1 MRRERGAG
9 DPWRDGVRP
18 RTQAWRRRRSRGRG
32 VRDLAA
38 ADDGDPVRDDR
49 VRDRAQPVA
58 GLRERGSR
66 GRPLRRRALRSRGDA
81 VLAGPGS
88 GPRGRG
94 RGGQRRERLRER
106 EHRLLGEPRLAGD
119 RQLAAADPDR
129 DPVRRRPERDR
140 EHLGD
145 LPMRV
150 TRRRRVTLTRLVR
163 PSTAARLRGDD
174 GVTGM
179 WFAVLL
185 VVFLGMLAL
194 SMDGGLLFVRFRAI
208 RNANDAAALAAA
220 QSCARG
226 NGLSAANAQADT
238 YAGNKPSGALRY
250 GSGNVYD
257 PACDPSGGKVT
268 VHYQGTQDLYVAP
281 AIGVNSPKT
290 IQAQATALWGAAGGA
305 SNVAPLMLSA
315 GRLSTC
321 GVPDTVQIGDHCFF
335 WWDNGNGN
343 NTTELSNAEWGLMD
357 LRQWGV
363 ARNAS
368 CPGNVNQQN
377 VTTWIRNGFPGTLML
392 RQPPPTY
399 VCRGSGFQG
408 NALNQDINS
417 MVGRQLVFPVNDSS
431 QQVQANGNLCRPGNV
446 DGACTV
452 HKYAIVS
459 FGIME
464 IVQVW
469 TGQTAQTKC
478 QHPAGNNGSIRCL
491 EAIWRGP
498 LPGGIV
504 PCTGCENFGL
514 FSVQLS
520 E

>member
-1 MRRERGAG
+1 MRVSPMRR
-9 DPWRDGVRP
+9 P
-18 RTQAWRRRRSRGRG
+18 T
-32 VRDLAA
+32 LAN
-38 ADDGDPVRDDR
+38 
-49 VRDRAQPVA
+49 
-58 GLRERGSR
+58 
-66 GRPLRRRALRSRGDA
+66 
-81 VLAGPGS
+81 LA
-88 GPRGRG
+88 
-94 RGGQRRERLRER
+94 
-106 EHRLLGEPRLAGD
+106 
-119 RQLAAADPDR
+119 
-129 DPVRRRPERDR
+129 
-140 EHLGD
+140 
-145 LPMRV
+145 
-150 TRRRRVTLTRLVR
+150 R
-163 PSTAARLRGDD
+163 PSTAARLRSDE
-174 GVTGM
+174 GVTGV

-194 SMDGGLLFVRFRAI
+194 SMYGGLLFVRFRAI

-226 NGLSAANAQADT
+226 DGLSAANTQASS
-238 YAGNKPSGALRY
+238 YANRSSSGEGAGGR
-250 GSGNVYD
+250 GIVYD
-257 PACDPSGGKVT
+257 PGCDPSGGKVT
-268 VHYQGTQDLYVAP
+268 VHYQGDQDLYVAP
-281 AIGVNSPKT
+281 MIGVTSPKT
-290 IQAQATALWGAAGGA
+290 IQAQATAIWGAAGGA

-357 LRQWGV
+357 LNQWGV
-363 ARNAS
+363 APGAS

-377 VTTWIRNGFPGTLML
+377 VTTWIRVGYPSQLML

-408 NALNQDINS
+408 GALNQDINF
-417 MVGRQLVFPVNDSS
+417 MAGQQLIFPGNDSS
-431 QQVQANGNLCRPGNV
+431 RQVQSNGSLCRPGNV

-459 FGIME
+459 FGVME

-469 TGQTAQTKC
+469 TGQQAQAMC
-478 QHPAGNNGSIRCL
+478 NHPASNNGSIRCL

-504 PCTGCENFGL
+504 PCTGCEHFGL